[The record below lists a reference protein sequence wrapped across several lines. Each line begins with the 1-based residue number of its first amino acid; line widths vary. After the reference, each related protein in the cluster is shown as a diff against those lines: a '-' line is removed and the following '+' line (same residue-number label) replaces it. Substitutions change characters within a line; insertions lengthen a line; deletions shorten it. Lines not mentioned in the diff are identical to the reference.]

1 MLTLFD
7 VPEPEEPNK
16 LTKKKRGRPEDADK
30 TQQRKKAAV
39 VEEAR
44 VLEVYN
50 YWLEIMRPGRKSPA
64 KLDAERYRQ
73 IGAAV
78 YDYGVDGCKQA
89 IDGCAA
95 SDWHMGRNPARKRY
109 DGIGLIFR
117 SQQKIEFFMA
127 LSPDAEDET

>member
-1 MLTLFD
+1 MLTLFE
-7 VPEPEEPNK
+7 VPEPEEPDK
-16 LTKKKRGRPEDADK
+16 TEKKRRGRKEDATK
-30 TQQRKKAAV
+30 TEQRKKSTV
-39 VEEAR
+39 VEESR
-44 VLEVYN
+44 ITEVYD
-50 YWLEIMRPGRKSPA
+50 YWIEVMRPGRKKVA
-64 KLDAERYRQ
+64 KLDEERRRQ

-78 YDYGVDGCKQA
+78 YDYGVEGCKQA

-117 SQQKIEFFMA
+117 SQQKIEFFMG